1 MATTKKAT
9 VKKATNVRKK
19 PALVAEMPPSG
30 GATLTAD
37 ELLDY
42 KVRMI
47 QHATARDALVVW
59 TRGIKLKYKI
69 DQDSVLDIDP
79 KTGTLYTRQQQRQAV
94 KQVN

>member
-1 MATTKKAT
+1 
-9 VKKATNVRKK
+9 
-19 PALVAEMPPSG
+19 MPPPV

-47 QHATARDALVVW
+47 QHATARDALVLW